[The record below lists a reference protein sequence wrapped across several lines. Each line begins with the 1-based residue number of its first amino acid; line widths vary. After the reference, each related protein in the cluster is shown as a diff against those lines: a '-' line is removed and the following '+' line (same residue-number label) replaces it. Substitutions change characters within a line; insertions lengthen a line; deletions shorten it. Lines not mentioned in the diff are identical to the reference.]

1 MSAVFWVAELSALRV
16 LTRGKSISPD
26 VTAGKP
32 RAEEQWKEHPHVLV
46 GRHNPPLAKTLHPP
60 GLSHDNFDAVL
71 PILVRFIRT
80 LNALW
85 GPSEHLP
92 LNALRSANEQG
103 DEGSTAHYGNY
114 GDIGRETDSSRR
126 VCRVVER
133 QDAVKNGSA
142 VGARSSDIA
151 SRTLLR
157 QLRGQRFV
165 IRPIFQGESPGDRV
179 LGCSLAHQLWLCTR
193 RGKPLTS
200 PPPSVLLWRI

>member
-1 MSAVFWVAELSALRV
+1 M
-16 LTRGKSISPD
+16 LTRGKSNSPD

-32 RAEEQWKEHPHVLV
+32 RAEEQGKEHPHVLV

-80 LNALW
+80 LYALW

-92 LNALRSANEQG
+92 LNALRPANEQG
-103 DEGSTAHYGNY
+103 DEGSTAHHGNY
-114 GDIGRETDSSRR
+114 GDICRETDSSRR

-165 IRPIFQGESPGDRV
+165 ILPIFQGESPGDRV
-179 LGCSLAHQLWLCTR
+179 LGCSLAHQLRLRIAR
-193 RGKPLTS
+193 RGKSLTS
-200 PPPSVLLWRI
+200 PPPSVLLWRT